1 MDKSILG
8 EVGFH
13 FAVLDIFDGT
23 ALLRLA
29 SDGVVFGAEGG
40 ENGAAH
46 GLFGRSLSHP
56 DLPLGDTL
64 GDEHLD
70 AWDRGDALLS
80 SNLQELCPLRTI
92 DDVHDEPAM
101 QLAGNE
107 RRNAVVG
114 MHPDRGGVQN
124 GVKGLRAQSSAGQR
138 LCAEGAAELPCSFL
152 TAGANNDARSGTSQ
166 RKNGCSSRSTR
177 SEDQDAATFDAEFLF
192 ERTEQA
198 EVVRVA
204 AVERAVAAND
214 HRVNSANFRCER
226 IALLQILENGL
237 LVRMSDAESTEAK
250 FGDGLQKIAKV
261 MHKEREIDGIDATR
275 YESRVVQERRKRM
288 ADMIANH
295 SVDPRAARESVRAV
309 KILHVMQRNLARSG
323 STGDRRVR
331 QGTSL
336 AQSENARGQASL
348 SHRNGNETFGI
359 TSQAEEPDAVADGS
373 RLSGDLHGVDSAMRR
388 R

>member
-1 MDKSILG
+1 
-8 EVGFH
+8 
-13 FAVLDIFDGT
+13 
-23 ALLRLA
+23 
-29 SDGVVFGAEGG
+29 
-40 ENGAAH
+40 
-46 GLFGRSLSHP
+46 
-56 DLPLGDTL
+56 
-64 GDEHLD
+64 
-70 AWDRGDALLS
+70 
-80 SNLQELCPLRTI
+80 
-92 DDVHDEPAM
+92 M
-101 QLAGNE
+101 QLAGSE
-107 RRNAVVG
+107 RRNAIVG

-138 LCAEGAAELPCSFL
+138 LRAESAGELLCGSFA
-152 TAGANNDARSGTSQ
+152 AGANSDGCSGTGQ
-166 RKNGCSSRSTR
+166 RKNGCSSRTTR
-177 SEDQDAATFDAEFLF
+177 AEDQDAAAFDAEFFL

-198 EVVRVA
+198 EAVGVA
-204 AVERAVAAND
+204 AVERPVAAND

-237 LVRMSDAESTEAK
+237 LVRMSDAESTKAK

-288 ADMIANH
+288 ADRIANH

-359 TSQAEEPDAVADGS
+359 TSQAEEPDAVADGP

-388 R
+388 RTHASRQIRRALKVVHGKHDARRHGIFPHGLAGKLAQGFHFQIAPLASSFAGLNQPIEFTVNAPGKPASAFAAAAGGEKGGVPRLEVGQPMI